1 MDIADIELLSRYI
14 DGDLDRADEQK
25 LVGRLESEPNLRSR
39 LEELQRLRSSLSSL
53 AGREHAPVE
62 LDALIE
68 PLRRA
73 RPEAV
78 SARPWVRW
86 LATAAVAVVG
96 LTVIVEVNLRGSRQ
110 PTPDAS
116 HADKRQRSAEPTER
130 FSLAPLPESS
140 VPPQDQLLGVS
151 ERLLASPVPEV
162 PIDDPP
168 ALQVLGPLAVPR
180 NSDSP
185 ARNEAEEKDVPT
197 ASAAAKVGVAD
208 VATPP
213 ETRAE
218 SGHDE
223 ESLADSAPATTG
235 EPAPAGVQ
243 RLRQSPPHRPWDGDV
258 SIGQAQL
265 YVFFDGKAAWQV
277 FEPRTRCEPGRYAV
291 RIRIAG
297 GVVREVWPVGGATPG
312 RRSHHLCGSELV
324 RGLVVADV
332 VDGEY
337 SAEVVVEPRGAKKN

>member
-25 LVGRLESEPNLRSR
+25 LVGRLESERNLRSR

-140 VPPQDQLLGVS
+140 VPPEDQLLGVS

-162 PIDDPP
+162 PLDEPP

-180 NSDSP
+180 DSDNR
-185 ARNEAEEKDVPT
+185 ARKEAEEKDVST
-197 ASAAAKVGVAD
+197 ASAPAKVGFAD

-213 ETRAE
+213 DTRAE
-218 SGHDE
+218 SGHRE
-223 ESLADSAPATTG
+223 ESMADSAPVTTG
-235 EPAPAGVQ
+235 EAAPVGVQ
-243 RLRQSPPHRPWDGDV
+243 QSRQSPPNRPWDGEV

-265 YVFFDGKAAWQV
+265 YIFFDGKTAWQV
-277 FEPRTRCEPGRYAV
+277 FEPRIRCEPGRYTV
-291 RIRIAG
+291 RIRIAA

-312 RRSHHLCGSELV
+312 RRSQHLCSGELV

-332 VDGEY
+332 ANGEY
-337 SAEVVVEPRGAKKN
+337 PAEVVVEPRGARND